1 MNREQ
6 LFRRA
11 RERIFLVAA
20 IVLTSVACDRAT
32 KEYAE
37 KTLVDAGRK
46 SLLEDT
52 VRIEYA
58 ENKGAFLGAGA
69 GLPQPLRKL
78 IFTVGAGA
86 LAFGLLGAA
95 LFKGDVTRLQIL
107 AFALV
112 SSGGLGNFWD
122 RLVRGAVVDF
132 MNLGIGPVRTGIFN
146 VADVAIVAGVVLL
159 LLDNRKPPQAAP
171 PPT

>member
-1 MNREQ
+1 MAPEH
-6 LFRRA
+6 LARRL
-11 RERIFLVAA
+11 RERIAVVAA
-20 IVLTSVACDRAT
+20 VVLTSVACDRAT
-32 KEYAE
+32 KELAE
-37 KTLVDAGRK
+37 ETLVGEGRK
-46 SLLEDT
+46 SLLGDT

-95 LFKGDVTRLQIL
+95 LFKAGASRLEIF

-122 RLVRGAVVDF
+122 RLVRGSVVDF
-132 MNLGIGPVRTGIFN
+132 LNLGIGPVRTGIFN

-159 LLDNRKPPQAAP
+159 LFGSRKQPKPAGARS
-171 PPT
+171 